1 MFYKGKRDRSAETR
15 PRPTSAKAPTSNI
28 IDLIRKLNENHK
40 EIAKKTL
47 KANDDPIN
55 KQRANSLPREEEGK
69 VKTVTAKPPICRRPS
84 SGGPLN
90 QTEEIKSKLPPK
102 APLAN
107 KTASAA
113 TLKSL
118 VEKDEIIG
126 TGNIDN
132 YIVGGQI
139 GQGAYAV
146 VRSAIHKATNRKIAL
161 KTYEKAKLLDP
172 HRKRCVKREIEI
184 LEILNHPNIVKLYEI
199 IDTPKHV
206 HCDGVHRWHLLAW
219 IFEAHT

>member
-1 MFYKGKRDRSAETR
+1 M
-15 PRPTSAKAPTSNI
+15 
-28 IDLIRKLNENHK
+28 
-40 EIAKKTL
+40 

-139 GQGAYAV
+139 GQGAM
-146 VRSAIHKATNRKIAL
+146 L
-161 KTYEKAKLLDP
+161 
-172 HRKRCVKREIEI
+172 
-184 LEILNHPNIVKLYEI
+184 
-199 IDTPKHV
+199 
-206 HCDGVHRWHLLAW
+206 
-219 IFEAHT
+219 